1 MEKQTADGFT
11 TEDVTF
17 RNGRVKLAGTLMK
30 PKGPGPWPAVVFVH
44 GSGPEKR
51 RGGNPRDP
59 LAMVGYFAER
69 GIAVLTYDKR
79 GVGKSTGD
87 WTRSGFDDLAADGL
101 AGVRFLRR
109 QPGILRGAV
118 GVWGCSQG
126 GWIAPL
132 MASRSRDVAFIVI
145 VSSPGVSG
153 IVQDRQRRVHE
164 LLGHGFSRAK
174 AEAACAEIQDLF
186 WREARPKGDAAIR
199 RAIPLAR
206 RRWWWP
212 HVFGC
217 VFKEDRQLLEGF
229 RACREG
235 ALDPNLDP
243 APILRRVRCP
253 VLAIYGAKDRM
264 VPVAENKP
272 LLERFLREGGNRDVT
287 IKVFPGGNHGLWLCR
302 TGTLTEIVRMSR
314 QKRLRRYVPG
324 YRELMVRWIK
334 SRTASH

>member
-1 MEKQTADGFT
+1 MEKQKADRFT

-17 RNGRVKLAGTLMK
+17 RNGRVRLAGTLMK
-30 PKGPGPWPAVVFVH
+30 PKSPGPWPAVVFVH

-51 RGGNPRDP
+51 RGGNPRAP

-109 QPGILRGAV
+109 QSGIRCGAV
-118 GVWGCSQG
+118 GVWGASQG

-164 LLGHGFSRAK
+164 LLGHGFSRTK

-186 WREARPKGDAAIR
+186 WSGDRPKGDTALR
-199 RAIPLAR
+199 RAIPRAR
-206 RRWWWP
+206 RKWWWP
-212 HVFGC
+212 HIFGWY
-217 VFKEDRQLLEGF
+217 VNEDRQLLEGL

-235 ALDPNLDP
+235 ALDTHFDP

-264 VPVAENKP
+264 VPVEENEP
-272 LLERFLREGGNRDVT
+272 LLARFLKEGGNRDVT
-287 IKVFPGGNHGLWLCR
+287 IRVFPKGNHGLRLCK
-302 TGTLTEIVRMSR
+302 TGTATEIVQLWQ
-314 QKRLRRYVPG
+314 QKRERYVPG
-324 YRELMVRWIK
+324 YRKLMVRWIK